1 MAQPVRQHHGPLSA
15 LSSVLNSDGK
25 AHPVENS
32 FVAATVVLG
41 VVAFITAQFD
51 SLHLVSSWT
60 GLVGVLTGAWGQMIS
75 ATTGERFLLIIG
87 LGAAAV
93 GFYLGMAH
101 GGLFGSLLG

>member
-15 LSSVLNSDGK
+15 VSSVLNSDGK

-32 FVAATVVLG
+32 LVVATVVLG
-41 VVAFITAQFD
+41 VVAFVTAQFS
-51 SLHLVSSWT
+51 SLHLIASWT

-75 ATTGERFLLIIG
+75 ATTSERFLLIVG

-93 GFYLGMAH
+93 GFYLGMSR
-101 GGLFGSLLG
+101 GGLFG